1 MPVPGYFQ
9 ITIGTTHSV
18 SYLCFFII
26 HIAYCH
32 TMPNGFAATENL
44 LDMYQTIARKVKEGG
59 CVLFLGPGAI
69 LVKDEAGLWQP
80 LTDLCARFLAKKYK
94 IELGQGESYDLT
106 YVCSLL
112 RIKNLSTD
120 SMLQDD
126 VANFYKTQTEQAEF
140 HPLLAQLT
148 DLKFKII
155 INAAPDNIITRFY
168 DEIARAYEADFYNY
182 YKPAAGFGFNFE
194 KTQKALVYNLFGF
207 YDRSESLVLTYKQQL
222 AYIKKIVGEQQN
234 ERLPDALTNV
244 FKDFRYHLFLGFD
257 FEDWNLRLLLDTLY
271 KNVRDNIQPY
281 AYPVKGERETGAD
294 ARVFFQG
301 EFSMQFPSVDLETFV
316 ANLIEQHNN
325 LDKQASGVMPE
336 QTRGQVLLLYNEQ
349 ADADGAALLAKH
361 LRTINLK
368 VVTMQDAV
376 GQGEVAAWVMK
387 MLDDCQIIMP
397 LLSVDF
403 FDAANNP
410 VALLL
415 DQIIARNNPRQQ
427 LLVMPI
433 LLKAMTLDPAIE
445 KLESLR
451 PIDRLPLLGNGQE
464 QKYMTEITDGLKRYV
479 DKLPR
484 K

>member
-1 MPVPGYFQ
+1 
-9 ITIGTTHSV
+9 
-18 SYLCFFII
+18 
-26 HIAYCH
+26 
-32 TMPNGFAATENL
+32 
-44 LDMYQTIARKVKEGG
+44 
-59 CVLFLGPGAI
+59 
-69 LVKDEAGLWQP
+69 
-80 LTDLCARFLAKKYK
+80 
-94 IELGQGESYDLT
+94 
-106 YVCSLL
+106 
-112 RIKNLSTD
+112 
-120 SMLQDD
+120 
-126 VANFYKTQTEQAEF
+126 
-140 HPLLAQLT
+140 
-148 DLKFKII
+148 
-155 INAAPDNIITRFY
+155 
-168 DEIARAYEADFYNY
+168 
-182 YKPAAGFGFNFE
+182 
-194 KTQKALVYNLFGF
+194 
-207 YDRSESLVLTYKQQL
+207 
-222 AYIKKIVGEQQN
+222 
-234 ERLPDALTNV
+234 V

-294 ARVFFQG
+294 ARIFFQG

-316 ANLIEQHNN
+316 ANLIEQYNN
-325 LDKQASGVMPE
+325 LDKVVAGITSE

-376 GQGEVAAWVMK
+376 GQGEVAAWAMK

-451 PIDRLPLLGNGQE
+451 PLDRLPLLGNGQE